1 VASAAGAAH
10 RHAASGS
17 QIPSEGPVIA
27 GFLSVGFVWP
37 KCNPPFHDCLNS
49 PNPRV
54 AGSKSPFPGTAV
66 RDSFN
71 SCLLVPAA
79 QLRPGLC
86 QFLPPHEGWAERR
99 QAPGCSGIRWARRVT
114 QDARERAYVT
124 RRAGALARRP
134 CVPQRRN
141 ARLSA
146 LHHGDFGSGFRAS
159 ISGIS
164 SRSVQRSSS
173 QPGRSAWRADFPNLP
188 RALATSRHP
197 RDAIPCSAFRIVSRK
212 RPS

>member
-1 VASAAGAAH
+1 MSPSQLATRHSRTFSFPRRMCARVFANFFHPMRGGRSADRRPDA
-10 RHAASGS
+10 AASG
-17 QIPSEGPVIA
+17 
-27 GFLSVGFVWP
+27 W
-37 KCNPPFHDCLNS
+37 
-49 PNPRV
+49 
-54 AGSKSPFPGTAV
+54 
-66 RDSFN
+66 
-71 SCLLVPAA
+71 PAA
-79 QLRPGLC
+79 SHKTRVNALM
-86 QFLPPHEGWAERR
+86 
-99 QAPGCSGIRWARRVT
+99 VT

-134 CVPQRRN
+134 CVPQMRRN

-164 SRSVQRSSS
+164 SRAVQRSSS

-188 RALATSRHP
+188 RILVTSQHP